1 MIGICGL
8 LLGSCGKKENP
19 GVEPPLPGPKPVSPE
34 LQRQAEKINAQMTT
48 LRSLIGALART
59 ELSSLREE
67 ESGTKLLFRDG
78 TELTVV
84 CSPSA
89 DGMPLIGVMPDGE
102 AYYWTLAA
110 GEKPQPLADEA
121 GKRLPVS
128 GDLPQLG
135 VDGDGYWTLTAGERT
150 PWRIVDAA
158 GAPLR
163 ADEAVQT
170 ALFRS
175 ITEEAGRVEIL
186 LTDKTRL
193 STVRVTDLSAAG
205 RANCYQVPAP
215 GRYAFDATLRGNG
228 VGDAATAGFDPKIEL
243 SDDMRAVWLW
253 SDREG
258 LVSEVEL
265 DRSAGEILF
274 TAGAERGN
282 AVIALLRG
290 QTIVW
295 SWHLWMTEPPQ
306 TMTCGSGA
314 SFMDRNLGARGAT
327 VGGTDAYG
335 LYYQWGRKDPFY
347 GGEKTETSSTAF
359 AEAKRLT
366 VVNPEAGTAWNIDK
380 RTVTVGEAAA
390 APMTFF
396 SAKVGATGAYD
407 WLTQPVAGL
416 WGGGQDAQRSLSAGL
431 QGPGGDGLGGY
442 CHGQQLCRGGLGLG
456 RSEFRHHAH
465 LRRPDRLVS
474 GTGLPFPLLRQ
485 HRRTARVE
493 RRIGLLLVI
502 DPRRTECALSL
513 LPAAALHE
521 QRFDQPLA
529 GQRSFGRLYR
539 PLLPRI
545 AARPGVMKK
554 AADGVR
560 SIGGFALAGHQPFL
574 HGSLC
579 LLSDSSVCFRKR
591 PPVLA

>member
-228 VGDAATAGFDPKIEL
+228 VGDAATA
-243 SDDMRAVWLW
+243 
-253 SDREG
+253 
-258 LVSEVEL
+258 
-265 DRSAGEILF
+265 
-274 TAGAERGN
+274 
-282 AVIALLRG
+282 
-290 QTIVW
+290 
-295 SWHLWMTEPPQ
+295 
-306 TMTCGSGA
+306 
-314 SFMDRNLGARGAT
+314 
-327 VGGTDAYG
+327 
-335 LYYQWGRKDPFY
+335 
-347 GGEKTETSSTAF
+347 
-359 AEAKRLT
+359 
-366 VVNPEAGTAWNIDK
+366 WNIDK

-416 WGGGQDAQRSLSAGL
+416 WGAAKTLNDPCPPGYKVPEVTAWEGIATGNNYVEGVSAWDDPNFGITLTFDGRTGWYPAQGYRFHSYGSIAGLRASNGGSGYYWSSTPAGRNARYLFFRRPLSTSSGSINLSLDNVRSAG
-431 QGPGGDGLGGY
+431 Y
-442 CHGQQLCRGGLGLG
+442 TVRCCR
-456 RSEFRHHAH
+456 E
-465 LRRPDRLVS
+465 
-474 GTGLPFPLLRQ
+474 
-485 HRRTARVE
+485 
-493 RRIGLLLVI
+493 
-502 DPRRTECALSL
+502 
-513 LPAAALHE
+513 
-521 QRFDQPLA
+521 
-529 GQRSFGRLYR
+529 
-539 PLLPRI
+539 
-545 AARPGVMKK
+545 
-554 AADGVR
+554 
-560 SIGGFALAGHQPFL
+560 
-574 HGSLC
+574 
-579 LLSDSSVCFRKR
+579 
-591 PPVLA
+591 

>member
-205 RANCYQVPAP
+205 RANCYLVPAP

-265 DRSAGEILF
+265 DHSAGEILF

-314 SFMDRNLGARGAT
+314 TFMDRNLGARGAT

-416 WGGGQDAQRSLSAGL
+416 WGAAKTLNDPCPPGYKVPEVTAWEGIATGNNYVEGVSAWDDPNFGITLTFDGRTGWYPAQGYRFHSYGSIAGLRASNGGSGYYWSSTPAGRNARYLFFRRPLSTSSGSINLSLDNVRSAG
-431 QGPGGDGLGGY
+431 Y
-442 CHGQQLCRGGLGLG
+442 TVRCCR
-456 RSEFRHHAH
+456 E
-465 LRRPDRLVS
+465 
-474 GTGLPFPLLRQ
+474 
-485 HRRTARVE
+485 
-493 RRIGLLLVI
+493 
-502 DPRRTECALSL
+502 
-513 LPAAALHE
+513 
-521 QRFDQPLA
+521 
-529 GQRSFGRLYR
+529 
-539 PLLPRI
+539 
-545 AARPGVMKK
+545 
-554 AADGVR
+554 
-560 SIGGFALAGHQPFL
+560 
-574 HGSLC
+574 
-579 LLSDSSVCFRKR
+579 
-591 PPVLA
+591 